1 MASRTIQPGPLVV
14 FGEVLIDEFP
24 DGQRV
29 LGGAPF
35 NVAWHLTAFG
45 QATRLVS
52 RIGTDADGERI
63 RSAMSGWG
71 MDLSCLQTD
80 ENRPTGLVSV
90 KISEGQPT
98 YDILANRA
106 YDAIGPSEV
115 AARECAA
122 LYHGTL
128 ALRSADSR
136 LALEH
141 LKSKST
147 APVFMDVNLRDPW
160 WDREQGLALADDA
173 SWVKLNAEELTRLI
187 ESNDNVHTLA
197 ERFLREHD
205 LAGIIVTLG
214 EEGAMAL
221 SGSGES
227 ARAAPRRGVE
237 VVDTV
242 GAGDAFA
249 AVMLLGIVN
258 EWPLQ
263 TSLMR
268 AQEFASEIVR
278 NRGAVLTERG
288 AYDRLAAE
296 WRS

>member
-1 MASRTIQPGPLVV
+1 MAYRTVKRGPLVV

-24 DGQRV
+24 DGQRI

-45 QATRLVS
+45 QATRLIS
-52 RIGTDADGERI
+52 RIGADADGERI

-71 MDLSCLQTD
+71 MDMSCLQTD
-80 ENRPTGLVSV
+80 DYRPTGLVTV
-90 KISEGQPT
+90 KMSEGQPT
-98 YDILANRA
+98 YDILADRA
-106 YDAIGPSEV
+106 YDAIDTS
-115 AARECAA
+115 ALTAHECAV

-128 ALRSADSR
+128 ALRAADSR
-136 LALEH
+136 RALEH
-141 LKSKST
+141 LKSKGT
-147 APVFMDVNLRDPW
+147 APVFMDVNIREPW
-160 WDREQGLALADDA
+160 WDRDLGLALADDA
-173 SWVKLNAEELTRLI
+173 SWVKLNAEELMRLV
-187 ESNDNVHTLA
+187 ENDDDIQALA
-197 ERFLREHD
+197 ERFLRKHD

-221 SGSGES
+221 SASGDS
-227 ARAAPRRGVE
+227 ARADPRRGVE

-258 EWPLQ
+258 DWPLK
-263 TSLMR
+263 TSVMR
-268 AQEFASEIVR
+268 AQEFASEIVK

-288 AYDRLAAE
+288 TYERFAAE